1 MIGVLR
7 AYYALLVGLYN
18 WMGLGFTTL
27 CTVIFD
33 VGLPRSQRDLGDK
46 HFLMFD
52 LIEHLW

>member
-7 AYYALLVGLYN
+7 AYYALLVGLNN

-27 CTVIFD
+27 RPVIFD
-33 VGLPRSQRDLGDK
+33 VGLSQSQRNLGVK

-52 LIEHLW
+52 LFELLS